1 MSNKD
6 YIQKLKRYVLEILKD
21 EEVKI
26 ILFGS
31 RAKKDNNAVGSD
43 VDIGIIPQ
51 QGFDKTKLVFLRDK
65 IEEMNIP
72 YKIDIVDFSY
82 VSEDFKKEALKEVE
96 VWKD

>member
-1 MSNKD
+1 MSNRD
-6 YIQKLKRYVLEILKD
+6 YIQELKRYVLEILKE

-31 RAKKDNNAVGSD
+31 RARKGNKVINAD

-51 QGFDKTKLVFLRDK
+51 PEFDKTKLVFLRDK
-65 IEEMNIP
+65 IEELNIP
-72 YKIDIVDFSY
+72 YKTDIVDFSC

-96 VWKD
+96 VWKN